1 MSPKA
6 LLLLVA
12 DPTLPLLVIIIN
24 YFVSSQNVKLCIILF
39 MRITHSFGDPGIS
52 LLGGMALLTIVSV
65 SPMACGMFLRDDWP
79 RGEGSGSGRWNGASG
94 QAHGPGHVEQEVRQ
108 LDCCHQNTFREMFR
122 N

>member
-6 LLLLVA
+6 LLLLLAV
-12 DPTLPLLVIIIN
+12 PTLPLLVIIIN

-65 SPMACGMFLRDDWP
+65 SPMACGMVL
-79 RGEGSGSGRWNGASG
+79 
-94 QAHGPGHVEQEVRQ
+94 
-108 LDCCHQNTFREMFR
+108 
-122 N
+122 